1 MSQPAPIRD
10 NLCGPPD
17 VFFSPRHQ
25 RPNDKASLLFC
36 SRRVTGY
43 ASY

>member
-10 NLCGPPD
+10 NLRGPPD
-17 VFFSPRHQ
+17 VFFSPDDQ
-25 RPNDKASLLFC
+25 RPSHQASLLFC

-43 ASY
+43 ASC